1 MSSQAITIGPISLQD
16 FEVPTSVRFGG
27 KQRMVIHRTSDGT
40 RTIEPLGPDD
50 DEICFEGIFS
60 GANAETRA
68 RALDNLRLSGTAV
81 WLTWQSFRYKI
92 IVEDFSAAYHSRWW
106 ISYRL
111 SCVVAHQSGVISS
124 PLLTTQAL
132 ILAALASAEGALL
145 GTNIDTSALS
155 SAVSSSDALT
165 PGSTANSLAVTAAS
179 ASLSA
184 VQIQINLES
193 GVMLNSLQGS
203 NSASDTAASFTT
215 AVGCSASLANTANA
229 RSYLGLICAHLSLSG
244 A

>member
-1 MSSQAITIGPISLQD
+1 LSSQAITIGSISLQD

-132 ILAALASAEGALL
+132 ILGALASAEGALL

-165 PGSTANSLAVTAAS
+165 PGSAANSRAVTS
-179 ASLSA
+179 ANGSLSA
-184 VQIQINLES
+184 VQVQIDSES
-193 GVMLNSLQGS
+193 EVLLNSVQGS
-203 NSASDTAASFTT
+203 NSSDPASSFTA
-215 AVGCSASLANTANA
+215 AVGCSASLANAANA
-229 RSYLGLICAHLSLSG
+229 RSYLGLICVNLSP
-244 A
+244 